1 MEAVF
6 YILAKVVSIFLSAVS
21 FTMLL
26 RMILSFFVN
35 TDENIL
41 YALCC
46 YISEPFILPFRL
58 LCSKFGIGQ
67 NSPIDMP
74 FMLAYIG
81 LMLITMFLPVI

>member
-1 MEAVF
+1 
-6 YILAKVVSIFLSAVS
+6 
-21 FTMLL
+21 MLL

-35 TDENIL
+35 TEENVL

-46 YISEPFILPFRL
+46 YISEPFILPFRII
-58 LCSKFGIGQ
+58 CSKLGIGQ